1 MKKLKINKYL
11 LLLSV
16 LLTSFVINVIAQ
28 VTPVE
33 QKEIVK
39 LHYFNSNNSLQY
51 LLLES
56 ILKTGKKIEPQT
68 NKAFTL
74 FLDKNQP
81 ENLIDKVLTDKNG
94 KAKAIIPP
102 QLKTLW
108 DSSSQHTFILVAE
121 ATGKKEETSSEF
133 TITKAKISIDTLS
146 TDGVKNITVQVMK
159 YENNQWI
166 PAKEIEMK
174 IGVERLGGILSAG
187 DEQTYTT
194 DSTGTATSEFKKDSL
209 PGDQQGNFMLIAK
222 VEDND
227 ELGNLI
233 IEKRV
238 PWGVAMKPDN
248 NFFSQR
254 TLWSTRFR
262 TPIWLLFMAYSI
274 IIGVWGTIIYLVFQ
288 IVKIKKLGVE
298 SN

>member
-1 MKKLKINKYL
+1 MTKLKINKYL

-16 LLTSFVINVIAQ
+16 LLTTFVTNVIAQ
-28 VTPVE
+28 ETPVE

-56 ILKTGKKIEPQT
+56 ILKTGKKLEPQT
-68 NKAFTL
+68 NKVFTL

-81 ENLIDKVLTDKNG
+81 ENLIAKVLTDKYG
-94 KAKAIIPP
+94 KAKSIIPL

-108 DSSSQHTFILVAE
+108 DSSSQHTFILVAGG
-121 ATGKKEETSSEF
+121 TSKKEETSSEF
-133 TITKAKISIDTLS
+133 TITKSKISIDTS
-146 TDGVKNITVQVMK
+146 SADGVKSISVQVMK
-159 YENNQWI
+159 YENNQWM
-166 PAKEIEMK
+166 PAKDVEMK

-194 DSTGTATSEFKKDSL
+194 DSTGTVTSEFKKDSL
-209 PGDQQGNFMLIAK
+209 PGDQQGNFILIAK

-233 IEKRV
+233 VEKRV

-248 NFFSQR
+248 NFFNQR
-254 TLWSTRFR
+254 TLWSTRFK

-274 IIGVWGTIIYLVFQ
+274 VIGVWGTIIFLVLQ
-288 IVKIKKLGVE
+288 IVKIKKLGIT

>member
-1 MKKLKINKYL
+1 MKKLKINRYL

-16 LLTSFVINVIAQ
+16 LITTFAINVIAQ
-28 VTPVE
+28 ETPVE

-39 LHYFNSNNSLQY
+39 LHYFNSNNNLQY

-68 NKAFTL
+68 NKVFML

-81 ENLIDKVLTDKNG
+81 DNLIAKVLTDKNG

-133 TITKAKISIDTLS
+133 TITKSKVSIDTS
-146 TDGVKNITVQVMK
+146 TADGIKNITVQVMK
-159 YENNQWI
+159 YENSQWI
-166 PAKEIEMK
+166 PVKDVEMK

-209 PGDQQGNFMLIAK
+209 PGDQQGSFILIAK

-238 PWGVAMKPDN
+238 PWGVAKKPDN

-274 IIGVWGTIIYLVFQ
+274 VIGVWGTIIFLVFQ
-288 IVKIKKLGVE
+288 IVKIKKLGV